1 MLAFGLVTFTVLG
14 VAQFAP
20 LLLRG
25 FDWRMGFLLG
35 AAIATTDAIAAT
47 SIARRVG
54 LPKTIVE
61 ILEGESLINDAT
73 GLLALEF
80 GIAMLLRDQMP
91 TVSSALGRLTYL
103 TLAGLAVG
111 LLVGFVVHWIEDR
124 IDDGPIEIAISI
136 FIPYATYLAAES
148 IGASGVLAVVAVG
161 LYLSWQSSHFFSANV
176 RLQAWAVWDSL
187 TFILNG
193 LAFVLIGLQLPY
205 VLQGIRGYSRGT
217 LLLYGGL
224 FSAMVI
230 LLRLIWT
237 YPGAHIAYFI
247 RRRILHHEDKT
258 PSGKRLFVVGWTG
271 MRGVIALAAA
281 IALPQTL
288 ADGSPFEQRN
298 IIIFLTFSVILVT
311 LVLQGLTLPALIR
324 ALGLAGGSESSAE
337 EQEAR
342 RSILQSTMAYLD
354 KVREQDTEHSGIYED
369 LAHHLRHR
377 LALLSQD
384 GNLDDSADPNE
395 YQRFVE
401 ASRAMIQHERATAV
415 RLRNEG
421 RIGDEM
427 LREIERELDLNEAR
441 LQGM

>member
-1 MLAFGLVTFTVLG
+1 M
-14 VAQFAP
+14 
-20 LLLRG
+20 
-25 FDWRMGFLLG
+25 
-35 AAIATTDAIAAT
+35 
-47 SIARRVG
+47 
-54 LPKTIVE
+54 
-61 ILEGESLINDAT
+61 
-73 GLLALEF
+73 
-80 GIAMLLRDQMP
+80 
-91 TVSSALGRLTYL
+91 
-103 TLAGLAVG
+103 
-111 LLVGFVVHWIEDR
+111 
-124 IDDGPIEIAISI
+124 
-136 FIPYATYLAAES
+136 
-148 IGASGVLAVVAVG
+148 AVG